1 MTKRTTLMKSLA
13 PVMLLG
19 ACSGADDS
27 DAATARESAEL
38 TETKPI
44 KSVVVEPIDESST
57 IDAGL
62 AVGAKA
68 SMDVSFTTTEGQTTL
83 GDIVAGRPA
92 VLVFTRSVEWCPFCQ
107 TQLKAINGIVAD
119 LSERGYQIH
128 GVSYDETDSQDRFAM
143 NQMLQYK
150 MLSDKPSAV
159 IDAFG
164 IRDPQ
169 YTEGRAVGVPYAAVF
184 VVGTDGTILAK
195 SVSGDYK
202 KRPTNAQIL
211 AIVDAI

>member
-1 MTKRTTLMKSLA
+1 MTKQTILMISLA
-13 PVMLLG
+13 PALLLG
-19 ACSGADDS
+19 ACSGAENS
-27 DAATARESAEL
+27 DAAKTEESTEIS
-38 TETKPI
+38 ETKPI
-44 KSVVVEPIDESST
+44 KSVIVEPIDESST

-62 AVGAKA
+62 AVGEKA
-68 SMDVSFTTTEGQTTL
+68 PMDAAFATVEGKTTL
-83 GDIVAGRPA
+83 AEIVAGRPA

-128 GVSYDETDSQDRFAM
+128 GVSYDDPGPQDRFAM

-169 YTEGRAVGVPYAAVF
+169 YTEGRAMGVPYAAVF
-184 VVGTDGTILAK
+184 VVGSDGTILAK
-195 SVSGDYK
+195 SVSNDYK

-211 AIVDAI
+211 AIVDSI